1 MVVVEKYFHS
11 FNILKYNLLLNIMD
25 HISILIPTFN
35 RKKFLP
41 LIIRNILNQSYPHDK
56 LELVIDDDGS
66 DKLLDKEK
74 LEKMVELL
82 YPINIKYIHNK
93 PKRSIGKKRDDLIKS
108 ASHKI
113 VVFMDDDDLYFPSY
127 IQYSYE
133 TLKKEKVGCVG
144 SNKMLFTMSD
154 DDFKTYQIDCGDKKH
169 LIHEATLM
177 MTKKFY
183 RASCGF
189 ADSSQGEGNNI
200 FYGME
205 RNVFIT
211 DILMIMC
218 CIQHSGNTIDKL
230 QFQKEELKIDLTIQ
244 DEIKDFLINI
254 LKIK

>member
-1 MVVVEKYFHS
+1 
-11 FNILKYNLLLNIMD
+11 MD
-25 HISILIPTFN
+25 NISILIPTFN

-41 LIIRNILNQSYPHDK
+41 LIIRNILSQTYPKDK
-56 LELVIDDDGS
+56 LELIIDDDGQE
-66 DKLLDKEK
+66 KLLNNEDLENMKEVLK
-74 LEKMVELL
+74 
-82 YPINIKYIHNK
+82 PINIKYIDNK

-108 ASHKI
+108 ASSKI

-133 TLKKEKVGCVG
+133 CLKQNKVGCVG
-144 SNKMLFTMSD
+144 STQMLFMMSD
-154 DDFKTYQIDCGDKKH
+154 DDFKTYMINCGDKKP

-189 ADSSQGEGNNI
+189 ADSSQGEGNTI

-205 RNVFIT
+205 NQVFIT
-211 DILMIMC
+211 NIFNLMC

-230 QFQKEELKIDLTIQ
+230 QFQKDELKLDLNIQ
-244 DEIKDFLINI
+244 DDFKDFLLKI
-254 LKIK
+254 LKIN

>member
-1 MVVVEKYFHS
+1 
-11 FNILKYNLLLNIMD
+11 MD
-25 HISILIPTFN
+25 NISILIPTYN

-41 LIIRNILNQSYPHDK
+41 LLIKNILTQSYPKDK

-66 DKLLDKEK
+66 EKLLNEID
-74 LEKMVELL
+74 LENMKVVLN
-82 YPINIKYIHNK
+82 PIKIKYIDNK

-133 TLKKEKVGCVG
+133 CLKENKVGCVG
-144 SNKMLFTMSD
+144 STQMLFMMSD
-154 DDFKTYQIDCGDKKH
+154 DDFKTYMINCGDKKH

-205 RNVFIT
+205 NNVFIT
-211 DILMIMC
+211 NIFNIMC

-230 QFQKEELKIDLTIQ
+230 QFQKDELKLDLNIE
-244 DEIKDFLINI
+244 DDMKDFLLKI

>member
-1 MVVVEKYFHS
+1 
-11 FNILKYNLLLNIMD
+11 MD
-25 HISILIPTFN
+25 NISILIPTYN

-41 LIIRNILNQSYPHDK
+41 LIIRNILSQSYPKDK
-56 LELVIDDDGS
+56 LELIIDDDGQE
-66 DKLLDKEK
+66 KLLNNIDLENMKEVLK
-74 LEKMVELL
+74 
-82 YPINIKYIHNK
+82 PIKIKYIDNL
-93 PKRSIGKKRDDLIKS
+93 PKRSIGKKRDDLIKK
-108 ASHKI
+108 ASSKI

-133 TLKKEKVGCVG
+133 CLKQNKVGCVG
-144 SNKMLFTMSD
+144 STQMLFTMSD
-154 DDFKTYQIDCGDKKH
+154 DEFKTYMINCGDKKR

-205 RNVFIT
+205 NQVHIT
-211 DILMIMC
+211 DIFNIMC

-230 QFQKEELKIDLTIQ
+230 QFQKEEFKIDLDIQ
-244 DEIKDFLINI
+244 DDIKNFLLNI
-254 LKIK
+254 LKIN

>member
-1 MVVVEKYFHS
+1 
-11 FNILKYNLLLNIMD
+11 MD
-25 HISILIPTFN
+25 NISILIPTYN

-41 LIIRNILNQSYPHDK
+41 LIIRNILSQSYPKDK
-56 LELVIDDDGS
+56 LELIIDDDGQE
-66 DKLLDKEK
+66 KLLNNIDLENMKEVLK
-74 LEKMVELL
+74 
-82 YPINIKYIHNK
+82 PIKIKYIDNL
-93 PKRSIGKKRDDLIKS
+93 PKRSIGKKRDNLIKS
-108 ASHKI
+108 ASSKI

-133 TLKKEKVGCVG
+133 CLKQNKVGCVG
-144 SNKMLFTMSD
+144 STQMLFTMSD
-154 DDFKTYQIDCGDKKH
+154 DEFKTYMINCGDKKK

-205 RNVFIT
+205 NQVHIT
-211 DILMIMC
+211 DIFNIMC

-230 QFQKEELKIDLTIQ
+230 QFQKEEFKIDLNIQ
-244 DEIKDFLINI
+244 DDIKNFLLNI
-254 LKIK
+254 LKIN

>member
-66 DKLLDKEK
+66 DKLLDKEN

>member
-1 MVVVEKYFHS
+1 
-11 FNILKYNLLLNIMD
+11 MD
-25 HISILIPTFN
+25 NISILIPTFN

-41 LIIRNILNQSYPHDK
+41 LIIRNILNQTYPHDK
-56 LELVIDDDGS
+56 LELVIDDDADKS
-66 DKLLDKEK
+66 SEKLLDKEN
-74 LEKMVELL
+74 LEKLKVVLH
-82 YPINIKYIHNK
+82 PIKIKYIDNK

-154 DDFKTYQIDCGDKKH
+154 DDFKTYKIDCGDKKH

-189 ADSSQGEGNNI
+189 ADSSQGEGNDI

-244 DEIKDFLINI
+244 DEIKDFLIKI

>member
-1 MVVVEKYFHS
+1 
-11 FNILKYNLLLNIMD
+11 MD
-25 HISILIPTFN
+25 NISILIPTYN

-41 LIIRNILNQSYPHDK
+41 LLIRNILSQTYPKDK
-56 LELVIDDDGS
+56 LELIIDDDGQE
-66 DKLLDKEK
+66 KLLDKEN
-74 LEKMVELL
+74 LEKMKIVLH
-82 YPINIKYIHNK
+82 PIKIKYIDNK

-113 VVFMDDDDLYFPSY
+113 VVFMDDDDLYFPTY

-133 TLKKEKVGCVG
+133 CLKKNKVGCVG
-144 SNKMLFTMSD
+144 STQMLFTMSD
-154 DDFKTYQIDCGDKKH
+154 DDFKTYMINCGENKP

-205 RNVFIT
+205 NQVFIT
-211 DILMIMC
+211 DIFNIMC
-218 CIQHSGNTIDKL
+218 CIQHQNNTIDKL
-230 QFQKEELKIDLTIQ
+230 QFQKDELKIDLTIE
-244 DEIKDFLINI
+244 DDIKDFLLNI
-254 LKIK
+254 LKEK

>member
-1 MVVVEKYFHS
+1 
-11 FNILKYNLLLNIMD
+11 MD
-25 HISILIPTFN
+25 NISILIPTFN

-41 LIIRNILNQSYPHDK
+41 LLIRNILSQTYPKDK
-56 LELVIDDDGS
+56 LELIIDDDGS
-66 DKLLDKEK
+66 EKLLDKEH
-74 LEKMVELL
+74 LEKMKIVLN
-82 YPINIKYIHNK
+82 PIKIKYIDNK

-133 TLKKEKVGCVG
+133 CLKKNKVGCVG
-144 SNKMLFTMSD
+144 STQMLFTMSD
-154 DDFKTYQIDCGDKKH
+154 DDFKTYMINCGDNKP

-189 ADSSQGEGNNI
+189 ADSSQGEGNKI

-205 RNVFIT
+205 NNVFIT
-211 DILMIMC
+211 DIFMIMC
-218 CIQHSGNTIDKL
+218 CIQHQNNTIDKL
-230 QFQKEELKIDLTIQ
+230 QFQKDELKIDLTIE
-244 DEIKDFLINI
+244 DDIKEFLINI